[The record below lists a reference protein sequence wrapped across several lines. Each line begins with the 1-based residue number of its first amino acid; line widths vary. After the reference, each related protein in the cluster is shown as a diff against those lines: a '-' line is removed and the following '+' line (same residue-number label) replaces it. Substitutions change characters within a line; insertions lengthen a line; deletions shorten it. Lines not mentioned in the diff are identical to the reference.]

1 MIKLSYF
8 FAGLMI
14 IWTSRAS
21 ARNSYPTNR
30 TASLEKL
37 LIIGERQKYYFVD
50 CWKVPHAWVNPSIS
64 YIPRDDKGRVV
75 MVWRMFSRKKRD
87 QIGYM
92 IVDPYN
98 NWNVSKA
105 PDIVEMISIN
115 GTTFNRWYLFG
126 EDARVFVSNQQLYLT
141 YNTHLTHWKR
151 LYLTPVSIR
160 NGTGDIYA
168 TREIHITFEHEVG
181 PRHQKNWIPFD
192 YLRTANDVLA
202 TQNQSWSSTTENS
215 SSIATT
221 SVSSIVA
228 TGTTAAG
235 ASTMEATSA
244 TAMTTT
250 TTTTMTNNSSSA
262 AVVGVAAASGAQLL
276 FIYSIIPHRIVQL
289 LPTDKADEL
298 KGSTVSVTR
307 LVEDRFW
314 PYGELRGGTNAV
326 RIGDKYLTFFHS
338 SNKHIIQVRIMTYFM
353 GAYLF
358 DTKPPFAITHVTP
371 EPIIHPALINDTLE
385 WAYKGVDFVIFPMG
399 LIVNETHITVSIG
412 RNDRESWM
420 MTLHRGP
427 FLESLKKVD
436 SKVIGDSTWVDG
448 KPLPGTY
455 RNITRD
461 SYHRRSRNRLRRR

>member
-1 MIKLSYF
+1 MIRLSYF
-8 FAGLMI
+8 FSGLMF
-14 IWTSRAS
+14 IWSLRAS

-37 LIIGERQKYYFVD
+37 LTIGERQKYYFVD

-64 YIPRDDKGRVV
+64 YIPKDDKGRVV

-92 IVDPYN
+92 IVDPYI

-192 YLRTANDVLA
+192 YLPTANDILA
-202 TQNQSWSSTTENS
+202 TQNQSWSSPAGNS
-215 SSIATT
+215 TNTAITSARSMMATSTAAETLTYSGNTSTSETT
-221 SVSSIVA
+221 S
-228 TGTTAAG
+228 T
-235 ASTMEATSA
+235 

-250 TTTTMTNNSSSA
+250 TSA
-262 AVVGVAAASGAQLL
+262 AAAVSASDAQLL
-276 FIYSIIPHRIVQL
+276 FIYSVIPHRIVQL
-289 LPTDKADEL
+289 LPTDKADEM

-358 DTKPPFAITHVTP
+358 DAKPPFAITHVTP

-399 LIVNETHITVSIG
+399 LIVNDTHITVSIG

-461 SYHRRSRNRLRRR
+461 SYHRSRNRLRRR